1 MKRIMIVS
9 SNTQKMHDLVNVL
22 EAYYK
27 VQGILM
33 TNTNLLSDLT
43 IGRPDCIVV
52 YAEAVARTK
61 LFGVID
67 LRENEDLLSV
77 PMLLIADENDAAT
90 FKLHV
95 KPSPDATIS
104 KDAAYSDIKLAIDKL
119 CATSEKSYSILVVD
133 DDPVALKLVKSHLDS
148 SYKVNCVKSGML
160 ALKFLEKQRVDLV
173 LLDCFMPEM
182 NGPQTLQL
190 IRNMPAHKRTP
201 VIFLTG
207 NSEKNMVMNAINLHP
222 AGFLVKPVKKDQL
235 LNKIDDVLEG

>member
-1 MKRIMIVS
+1 MKKVMIVS
-9 SNTQKMHDLVNVL
+9 SSTQKMHDLVNVM
-22 EAYYK
+22 ESYYK

-67 LRENEDLLSV
+67 LRENQDLLSV
-77 PMLLIADENDAAT
+77 PMLLIADGNDADT
-90 FKLHV
+90 FKMHV
-95 KPSPDATIS
+95 KPGPDATIDR
-104 KDAAYSDIKLAIDKL
+104 DASYSDIKLAIDKL

-133 DDPVALKLVKSHLDS
+133 DDPVALKLVRSHLDAA
-148 SYKVNCVKSGML
+148 YKVNCVKSGML
-160 ALKFLEKQRVDLV
+160 ALKFLEKQKVDMI

-190 IRNMPAHKRTP
+190 IRNMPGYKRTP

-207 NSEKNMVMNAINLHP
+207 NSERNMVMNAINLHP
-222 AGFLVKPVKKDQL
+222 SGFLVKPVRKEEL
-235 LNKIDDVLEG
+235 LAKIDEVLET